1 MKQII
6 PLVFIHLSIVCGCMQ
21 LQAQHAAPYTPQ
33 LYPDRIF
40 LNVTEDASQSIAVS
54 WRTSTLVT
62 ESRLEIVEAADNPD
76 AIKKAISHPAITES
90 ISFNN
95 IQANFHAV
103 KVSALQ
109 PNTLYMY
116 RVGQGNYW
124 SEWFHVKTADK
135 FPKKF
140 SFIYLGDV
148 QEGMRSLWPRVIRQA
163 YTQVPDARLI
173 VYAGDLVNKG
183 ASDREW
189 GELCYGGSFIHGSIP
204 GLPSPGNHEHYSEND
219 VQELTP
225 FWQAH
230 FALPDNGPDSL
241 KETVFYSDVQ
251 GVRFISLNTQM
262 MKHSEEKLR
271 QQIVWLHKVL
281 KNNPNKWTCII
292 FHHPVYAVNAKRDN
306 KILRNNF
313 QPIFDQYKVDL
324 VLQGHDHVYGRGM
337 KKIKQYGSEIPSGTM
352 YVVSMSGSKMYP
364 EVEKE
369 WMDKGVGNLQLY
381 QIITVD
387 GDLLTYKSYT
397 ATGTVF
403 DQFQLM
409 KQKGKP
415 NKLIEIK
422 K

>member
-1 MKQII
+1 MKRIIQI
-6 PLVFIHLSIVCGCMQ
+6 VFIHLSIVYGCTQ
-21 LQAQHAAPYTPQ
+21 LQAQRATTYAPQ
-33 LYPDRIF
+33 IYPDRIF

-54 WRTSTLVT
+54 WRTSTLVK
-62 ESRLEIVEAADNPD
+62 ESLLEIMEATDDPEAV
-76 AIKKAISHPAITES
+76 KKATSHLALTKN
-90 ISFNN
+90 ISFKD
-95 IQANFHAV
+95 IEANYHFV
-103 KVSALQ
+103 KVSSLQ

-116 RVGQGNYW
+116 RVGQGDYW
-124 SEWFHVKTADK
+124 SEWFQVKTAYK
-135 FPKKF
+135 IAKKF

-148 QEGMRSLWPRVIRQA
+148 QEGMRSMWPRVIRQA
-163 YTQVPDARLI
+163 YTQAPDAKLI
-173 VYAGDLVNKG
+173 VYAGDLVNNG
-183 ASDREW
+183 ASDQEW
-189 GELCYGGSFIHGSIP
+189 GEFFYGGSFIHGSIP

-219 VQELTP
+219 VQKLTP
-225 FWQAH
+225 LWQAH
-230 FALPDNGPDSL
+230 FAPPDNGPYSL

-271 QQIVWLHKVL
+271 QQIEWLHKVL

-292 FHHPVYAVNAKRDN
+292 FHHPVYSVNAKRDN

-337 KKIKQYGSEIPSGTM
+337 KKINQYGSTIPSGTM

-364 EVEKE
+364 KVEKD
-369 WMDKGVGNLQLY
+369 WMDRGTGDIQLY

-397 ATGTVF
+397 ATGTIH
-403 DQFQLM
+403 DQFQLK

-415 NKLIEIK
+415 NKLIEK
-422 K
+422 NQ